1 MKRAIP
7 VVLGF
12 VVITIALTWVWEEGG
27 RHFYGRF
34 LKTVAPTIYDWIGFG
49 DARVGAMRQRYINWI
64 PFVGLMLVTPG
75 LALRRRAIGL
85 GGGLGLLFVGHLA
98 LNLTERM
105 HKASHLP
112 FVPSLLSDA
121 VPFLLWILFAWPV
134 VSSWFASALAQLP
147 VAADGGSAAS
157 TENTP
162 SKET

>member
-7 VVLGF
+7 VILGF

-27 RHFYGRF
+27 RHLYGRF

-49 DARVGAMRQRYINWI
+49 DARVGSMRQRYINWI
-64 PFVGLMLVTPG
+64 PFVGLMLVTPRLAARRRFSG
-75 LALRRRAIGL
+75 LA
-85 GGGLGLLFVGHLA
+85 GGLGLLFFGHLA

-121 VPFLLWILFAWPV
+121 LPFLLWILFAWPV
-134 VSSWFASALAQLP
+134 VSIWFASALAQLP
-147 VAADGGSAAS
+147 VAPDDGSARTPAS
-157 TENTP
+157 PPPN
-162 SKET
+162 ET

>member
-1 MKRAIP
+1 VKRAIP

-27 RHFYGRF
+27 RHFYGGV
-34 LKTVAPTIYDWIGFG
+34 LKTVAPTIYDVIGFG

-75 LALRRRAIGL
+75 LAWRRRFGSL
-85 GGGLGLLFVGHLA
+85 LGGLGLLFIGHLG

-105 HKASHLP
+105 NDMARLP

-121 VPFLLWILFAWPV
+121 LPFLLWILCAWPV
-134 VSSWFASALAQLP
+134 VSDWFVAALAQIP
-147 VAADGGSAAS
+147 GEPDS
-157 TENTP
+157 EIP
-162 SKET
+162 PPEET